1 MDVLMLMC
9 SWQQGRTNF
18 LFGVNQ
24 YSIIRLI
31 RTVQIYT
38 E

>member
-9 SWQQGRTNF
+9 SWQQGDANF